1 MENVQY
7 LEGDLNIVADALSRI
22 QYLDDILEDDDKFDQ
37 ELIARPI
44 QSDINQL
51 FDSLPTPQNFRNE
64 QESDAG
70 LQAWVK
76 KHSSDPST
84 PYNPKLVPCTNAT
97 IYLWADANHQPPL
110 ILVPTTCK
118 RSIFNHFH
126 SLSHPGGKATYKLIK
141 NTHYWPD
148 MQKEISEWCKTCVQ
162 CQKNKV
168 NRHTTSYLQAL
179 PKPTNRFSHIH
190 IDILSGFAP
199 SRNGNTKLLTII
211 DRWTNWAEAIPMSST
226 STIDC
231 ARVLIKDWIACFG
244 LPQVISS
251 DRGKMF
257 VSEIWSEVMQ
267 LLGIKHNKT
276 TAYHPQ
282 ANGKVERFHRTLKNA
297 LRARLNEALNWE
309 DQLPWTLL
317 GLRSTPNLRT
327 GISPAMLVF
336 GQPLDLPG
344 QMILAKQPLED
355 ETSFTKEL
363 YKAMEK
369 QKFQTPI

>member
-1 MENVQY
+1 
-7 LEGDLNIVADALSRI
+7 
-22 QYLDDILEDDDKFDQ
+22 
-37 ELIARPI
+37 
-44 QSDINQL
+44 
-51 FDSLPTPQNFRNE
+51 
-64 QESDAG
+64 
-70 LQAWVK
+70 
-76 KHSSDPST
+76 
-84 PYNPKLVPCTNAT
+84 
-97 IYLWADANHQPPL
+97 
-110 ILVPTTCK
+110 
-118 RSIFNHFH
+118 
-126 SLSHPGGKATYKLIK
+126 
-141 NTHYWPD
+141 
-148 MQKEISEWCKTCVQ
+148 
-162 CQKNKV
+162 
-168 NRHTTSYLQAL
+168 
-179 PKPTNRFSHIH
+179 
-190 IDILSGFAP
+190 
-199 SRNGNTKLLTII
+199 
-211 DRWTNWAEAIPMSST
+211 MSST

-244 LPQVISS
+244 LPQVILS

-317 GLRSTPNLRT
+317 GLGSTPNLRT

-355 ETSFTKEL
+355 ETFFTKEL
-363 YKAMEK
+363 YRAMEK
-369 QKFQTPI
+369 QKFQTPLWNNTKQKFF